1 MDKVA
6 AKQHIEEL
14 RGKLDH
20 YNYLY
25 YVKAMPEVSDYDFDL
40 LLKELEALEKEFPEF
55 DDPNSPTR
63 RVGSDI
69 TSEFQQVVHKYPMLS
84 LGNTYNEGELRDFDN
99 RIRKETNLQPEYV
112 CELKFD
118 GVSIS
123 LTYENGLLKHA
134 VTRGDGDQGDDVTA
148 NVKTIRSIPLK
159 LRGEGWPAE
168 FEIRGEIVMPY
179 EAFNK
184 LNAERAANGEE
195 PMANPRNT
203 TSGTIK
209 MQDSSVVA
217 KRGLDAYF
225 YFVPSQI
232 RLTESHSHNLEL
244 AASWGFKTSEHTRV
258 CENMDEVLR
267 FIHHWD
273 NERHNLPMATDGVV
287 IKVNSIAV
295 QNDLGTTA
303 KSPRWA
309 VAYKFKAEQAETKLL
324 SVSYQVGRTGA
335 ITPVANLEPVQLSG
349 TTVKRASLHNAD
361 IIAGLDLHIN
371 DMVKVEKGGE
381 IIPKIVGVNE
391 AERHPMSERVM
402 YIDTC
407 PECGTPLVRD
417 EGEAKHFCPN
427 ENGCPPQIKGKISHF
442 ISRKAMN
449 IDGMGEEM
457 VELFYS
463 KGLIKDV
470 ADLYTIK
477 ERGNEFLGLE
487 TIKFINKEGI
497 ESTNEIPL
505 ERLIFSL
512 NGTSSLK
519 ISELISKRLLTF
531 SFNLEKTINHLK
543 FEDKLKEKEIEVL
556 TSPKNILIIKTFNEK
571 TSALISFEDLL
582 KSISSQIHLTYIE
595 IEKLISHYRYFYFLF
610 KAQVNEIEELEGF
623 DFIKANDLFSILHS
637 KEYKF
642 ERLNHL
648 SLVSIQELTYNK
660 IVASLENSKKEP
672 FEKLLFALGIRYV
685 GETVAKKIAKSF
697 KTIDKLEITT
707 KEELVSVNDI
717 GDSIASSVVNYFS
730 DIKNQK
736 LIERLKK
743 YGLNFK
749 LSEEEQVNLSDKLAG
764 MTFVVTGNFG
774 SSIRRK
780 ELKKI
785 IEENGGKTTESISNK
800 TNYLLTGKEAG
811 PEKLKKADSLGV
823 QIIDE
828 NFFINTLLNN

>member
-55 DDPNSPTR
+55 DDPNSPTH

-335 ITPVANLEPVQLSG
+335 ITPVANLDPVQLSG

-449 IDGMGEEM
+449 IDGMGEET
-457 VELFYS
+457 VELFFS
-463 KGLIKDV
+463 KGMIANV
-470 ADLYTIK
+470 ADLYK
-477 ERGNEFLGLE
+477 L
-487 TIKFINKEGI
+487 KI
-497 ESTNEIPL
+497 EDIAAL
-505 ERLIFSL
+505 ERLGDKSAQRIIDGL
-512 NGTSSLK
+512 
-519 ISELISKRLLTF
+519 EASK
-531 SFNLEKTINHLK
+531 SVP
-543 FEDKLKEKEIEVL
+543 FERV
-556 TSPKNILIIKTFNEK
+556 
-571 TSALISFEDLL
+571 
-582 KSISSQIHLTYIE
+582 
-595 IEKLISHYRYFYFLF
+595 
-610 KAQVNEIEELEGF
+610 
-623 DFIKANDLFSILHS
+623 LFS
-637 KEYKF
+637 
-642 ERLNHL
+642 
-648 SLVSIQELTYNK
+648 
-660 IVASLENSKKEP
+660 
-672 FEKLLFALGIRYV
+672 LGIRFI
-685 GETVAKKIAKSF
+685 GETVAKILAKSF
-697 KTIDKLEITT
+697 KNIDDLMAASLDQLTNTNE
-707 KEELVSVNDI
+707 I
-717 GDSIASSVVNYFS
+717 GDRIAQSLIDWFAVPQNREMVDQLRKAGLQFELS
-730 DIKNQK
+730 D
-736 LIERLKK
+736 
-743 YGLNFK
+743 
-749 LSEEEQVNLSDKLAG
+749 EQLAGTTDKLAG
-764 MTFVVTGNFG
+764 LSIIISGTFQKH
-774 SSIRRK
+774 SRE
-780 ELKKI
+780 ELKEM
-785 IEENGGKTTESISNK
+785 IEKHGGKNVGSISKN
-800 TNYLLTGKEAG
+800 TSYMLAG
-811 PEKLKKADSLGV
+811 DNMGPSKLEKVQKLGIP
-823 QIIDE
+823 IISEDE
-828 NFFINTLLNN
+828 FLAMIGVE

>member
-40 LLKELEALEKEFPEF
+40 LLKELEALEKEHPEF
-55 DDPNSPTR
+55 DDPNSPTH

-134 VTRGDGDQGDDVTA
+134 VTRGDGDMGDDVTA

-232 RLTESHSHNLEL
+232 RLTESHSKNLEL

-335 ITPVANLEPVQLSG
+335 ITPVANLDPVQLSG

-449 IDGMGEEM
+449 IDGMGEET
-457 VELFYS
+457 VELFFS
-463 KGLIKDV
+463 KGMIANV
-470 ADLYTIK
+470 ADLYK
-477 ERGNEFLGLE
+477 L
-487 TIKFINKEGI
+487 KI
-497 ESTNEIPL
+497 EDIAAL
-505 ERLIFSL
+505 ERLGDKSAQRIIDGL
-512 NGTSSLK
+512 
-519 ISELISKRLLTF
+519 EASK
-531 SFNLEKTINHLK
+531 SVP
-543 FEDKLKEKEIEVL
+543 FERV
-556 TSPKNILIIKTFNEK
+556 
-571 TSALISFEDLL
+571 
-582 KSISSQIHLTYIE
+582 
-595 IEKLISHYRYFYFLF
+595 
-610 KAQVNEIEELEGF
+610 
-623 DFIKANDLFSILHS
+623 LFS
-637 KEYKF
+637 
-642 ERLNHL
+642 
-648 SLVSIQELTYNK
+648 
-660 IVASLENSKKEP
+660 
-672 FEKLLFALGIRYV
+672 LGIRFI
-685 GETVAKKIAKSF
+685 GETVAKILAKSF
-697 KTIDKLEITT
+697 KNIDDLMAASLDQLTNTNE
-707 KEELVSVNDI
+707 I
-717 GDSIASSVVNYFS
+717 GDRIAQSLIDWFAVPQNREMVDQLRQVGLQFELS
-730 DIKNQK
+730 D
-736 LIERLKK
+736 
-743 YGLNFK
+743 
-749 LSEEEQVNLSDKLAG
+749 EQLAGTTDKLAG
-764 MTFVVTGNFG
+764 LSIIISGTFQKH
-774 SSIRRK
+774 SRE
-780 ELKKI
+780 ELKEM
-785 IEENGGKTTESISNK
+785 IEKHGGKNVGSISKN
-800 TNYLLTGKEAG
+800 TSYMLAG
-811 PEKLKKADSLGV
+811 DNMGPSKLEKVQKLGIP
-823 QIIDE
+823 IISEDVFLVMIGVE
-828 NFFINTLLNN
+828 

>member
-25 YVKAMPEVSDYDFDL
+25 YVKAIPEVSDYDFDL

-55 DDPNSPTR
+55 DDPNSPTH

-184 LNAERAANGEE
+184 LNAERAVNGEE

-449 IDGMGEEM
+449 IDGMGEET
-457 VELFYS
+457 VELFFA
-463 KGLIKDV
+463 KGMITNV
-470 ADLYTIK
+470 ADLYK
-477 ERGNEFLGLE
+477 L
-487 TIKFINKEGI
+487 KI
-497 ESTNEIPL
+497 EDIAAL
-505 ERLIFSL
+505 ERLGDKSAQRIIDGL
-512 NGTSSLK
+512 
-519 ISELISKRLLTF
+519 EASKTVP
-531 SFNLEKTINHLK
+531 
-543 FEDKLKEKEIEVL
+543 FERV
-556 TSPKNILIIKTFNEK
+556 
-571 TSALISFEDLL
+571 
-582 KSISSQIHLTYIE
+582 
-595 IEKLISHYRYFYFLF
+595 
-610 KAQVNEIEELEGF
+610 
-623 DFIKANDLFSILHS
+623 LFS
-637 KEYKF
+637 
-642 ERLNHL
+642 
-648 SLVSIQELTYNK
+648 
-660 IVASLENSKKEP
+660 
-672 FEKLLFALGIRYV
+672 LGIRFI
-685 GETVAKKIAKSF
+685 GETVAKILAKSF
-697 KTIDKLEITT
+697 KNIDDLMAASLDQLTNTNEIGGRIAQSLIDWFAVPQNREMVDQLRQVGLQFELSDEQLAGTT
-707 KEELVSVNDI
+707 
-717 GDSIASSVVNYFS
+717 
-730 DIKNQK
+730 
-736 LIERLKK
+736 
-743 YGLNFK
+743 
-749 LSEEEQVNLSDKLAG
+749 DKLAG
-764 MTFVVTGNFG
+764 LSIIISGTFQKY
-774 SSIRRK
+774 SRE
-780 ELKKI
+780 ELKEM
-785 IEENGGKTTESISNK
+785 IEKHGGKNVGSISKN
-800 TNYLLTGKEAG
+800 TSYMLAG
-811 PEKLKKADSLGV
+811 DNMGPSKLEKVQKLSIPIISEDEFLKM
-823 QIIDE
+823 IE
-828 NFFINTLLNN
+828 

>member
-40 LLKELEALEKEFPEF
+40 LLKELEALEKEHPEF
-55 DDPNSPTR
+55 DDPNSPTH

-258 CENMDEVLR
+258 CENMDEVLQ

-335 ITPVANLEPVQLSG
+335 ITPVANLDPVQLSG

-391 AERHPMSERVM
+391 AKRHPMSERVM

-449 IDGMGEEM
+449 IDGMGEET
-457 VELFYS
+457 VELFFS
-463 KGLIKDV
+463 KGMIANV
-470 ADLYTIK
+470 ADLYK
-477 ERGNEFLGLE
+477 L
-487 TIKFINKEGI
+487 KI
-497 ESTNEIPL
+497 EDIAAL
-505 ERLIFSL
+505 ERLGDKSAQRIIDGL
-512 NGTSSLK
+512 
-519 ISELISKRLLTF
+519 EASKTVP
-531 SFNLEKTINHLK
+531 
-543 FEDKLKEKEIEVL
+543 FERV
-556 TSPKNILIIKTFNEK
+556 
-571 TSALISFEDLL
+571 
-582 KSISSQIHLTYIE
+582 
-595 IEKLISHYRYFYFLF
+595 
-610 KAQVNEIEELEGF
+610 
-623 DFIKANDLFSILHS
+623 LFS
-637 KEYKF
+637 
-642 ERLNHL
+642 
-648 SLVSIQELTYNK
+648 
-660 IVASLENSKKEP
+660 
-672 FEKLLFALGIRYV
+672 LGIRFV
-685 GETVAKKIAKSF
+685 GETVAKILAKSF
-697 KTIDKLEITT
+697 KNIDDLMAASLDQLTNTNE
-707 KEELVSVNDI
+707 I
-717 GDSIASSVVNYFS
+717 GDRIAQSLIDWFAVPQNREMVDQLRQVGLQFELS
-730 DIKNQK
+730 D
-736 LIERLKK
+736 
-743 YGLNFK
+743 
-749 LSEEEQVNLSDKLAG
+749 EQLAGTTDKLAG
-764 MTFVVTGNFG
+764 LSIIISGTFQKH
-774 SSIRRK
+774 SRE
-780 ELKKI
+780 ELKEM
-785 IEENGGKTTESISNK
+785 IEKHGGKNVGSISKN
-800 TNYLLTGKEAG
+800 TSYMLAG
-811 PEKLKKADSLGV
+811 DNMGPSKLEKVQKLGIP
-823 QIIDE
+823 IISEDE
-828 NFFINTLLNN
+828 FLAMIGVE